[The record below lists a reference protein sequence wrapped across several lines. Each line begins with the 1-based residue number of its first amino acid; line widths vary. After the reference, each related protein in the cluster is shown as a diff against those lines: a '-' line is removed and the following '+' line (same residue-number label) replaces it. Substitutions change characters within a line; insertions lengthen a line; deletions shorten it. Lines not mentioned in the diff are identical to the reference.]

1 MANENFCTLGNTTTF
16 IERTN
21 IYKNV
26 ESTQNYRAE
35 EGDGYAYFKGFE
47 RVSRNF
53 VCVFFLV
60 VLCDSEQ

>member
-35 EGDGYAYFKGFE
+35 EVDGYAYFKGFE

-53 VCVFFLV
+53 VVFFLV